1 MKVIERTAVVAIVG
15 RPNVGKSAL
24 VNRLSQMDSAIV
36 SPIEG
41 VTRDRNYLQ
50 TEWTGRRFTIVDTG
64 GISADKDETTESIR
78 EQAMMAIEEADVIV
92 FVMDRFAGI
101 MPGDTEIADLL
112 RRTHK
117 PVIPVVNKVDDPG
130 LHKEGVTSFYEIGLS
145 EPIQVSALH
154 GLGTGDLLDEV
165 VSKLPEDTE
174 EVSEDEVS
182 IAIVGR
188 PNVGKSSLL
197 NRIIGSDRS
206 VVSPIPGTTRDAVD
220 SVIDVDGV
228 RYRFID
234 TAGIRRRGRGI
245 ADLEFYGWVRAV
257 RALERA
263 DIALFLIDAFE
274 GATEMDQK
282 VAELIEKRKCGIV
295 VLMNKWDLLKGD
307 PEAQERCEKSMQR
320 RLWFFPHVPYLNI
333 SAGTSKG
340 MQRLFPAIQGVSEE
354 FSRRISTG
362 KMNRFLD
369 DFRKTNRMPSKKGRS
384 LRVEYG
390 TQVSAAPPSFVIFVN
405 DTNLA
410 SSGFK
415 TNIERQIREEFGFSG
430 APVLITFRESS

>member
-1 MKVIERTAVVAIVG
+1 MRVIQRTAVVAIVG

-24 VNRLSQMDSAIV
+24 VNRLAAMDSAIV

-78 EQAMMAIEEADVIV
+78 EQAMLAVEEADVIV
-92 FVMDRFAGI
+92 FVVDRFAGV

-117 PVIPVVNKVDDPG
+117 PVITVINKVDDPG
-130 LHKEGVTSFYEIGLS
+130 QHRDGVTGFYEIGLG
-145 EPIQVSALH
+145 EPLQISALH
-154 GLGTGDLLDEV
+154 GLGTGDLLDDI
-165 VSKLPEDTE
+165 VSKLPEGVE
-174 EVSEDEVS
+174 EVDEDEVS
-182 IAIVGR
+182 VAIVGR

-197 NRIIGSDRS
+197 NLIMGSERS

-220 SVIDVDGV
+220 SVVEVDGV

-263 DIALFLIDAFE
+263 DLAILLIDAYE

-282 VAELIEKRKCGIV
+282 VAELIEQRKCGVI

-307 PEAQERCEKSMQR
+307 PEAQQRCESSMQR

-333 SAGTSKG
+333 SATTSKG
-340 MQRLFPAIQGVSEE
+340 LQRLFPSIQRVAEE
-354 FSRRISTG
+354 YERRVSTG

-369 DFRKTNRMPSKKGRS
+369 KLRKTTRMPSKKGKR
-384 LRVEYG
+384 LRIEYG
-390 TQVSAAPPSFVIFVN
+390 TQVSSAPPSFIIFCN
-405 DTNLA
+405 DVKLA
-410 SSGFK
+410 SSAFK
-415 TNIERQIREEFGFSG
+415 ASLERQIRDEFGFHG